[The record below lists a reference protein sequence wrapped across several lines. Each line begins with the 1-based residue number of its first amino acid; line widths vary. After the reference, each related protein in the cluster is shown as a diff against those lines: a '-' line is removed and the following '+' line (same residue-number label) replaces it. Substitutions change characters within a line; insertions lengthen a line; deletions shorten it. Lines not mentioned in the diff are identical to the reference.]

1 MEELR
6 AAAEAVR
13 QQLNVPAFDEAA
25 VRVLTDFIETQRDAL
40 QGVDSGNVINAL
52 GCFLGECIIRRF
64 GGNWEHNAAGV
75 VGIQLG
81 GHTFVR
87 PFEYVDRQLT
97 HGLAESVVG
106 FYQSVPER
114 LASVQP
120 ARRRTWIPLPLPAT
134 TARRPLT
141 R

>member
-13 QQLNVPAFDEAA
+13 QQLDVPAFDEAA
-25 VRVLTDFIETQRDAL
+25 VRVLTDFIETQREAL
-40 QGVDSGNVINAL
+40 GAVDRPNVINAL
-52 GCFLGECIIRRF
+52 GCFLGECVIRTY
-64 GGNWEHNAAGV
+64 GGSWQHNAAGV
-75 VGIQLG
+75 MGIQLG
-81 GHTFVR
+81 DHTFVR
-87 PFEYVDRQLT
+87 PFEHVDRQLT

-106 FYQSVPER
+106 FYRSVPER
-114 LASVQP
+114 LASAKP
-120 ARRRTWIPLPLPAT
+120 ARRLTWIPLPLPAT

>member
-25 VRVLTDFIETQRDAL
+25 VRVLTDFIEKQR
-40 QGVDSGNVINAL
+40 VDIDGAEKPNVVNAL
-52 GCFLGECIIRRF
+52 GCFLGECIIRAF
-64 GGNWEHNAAGV
+64 GGQWQYNDAGV
-75 VGIQLG
+75 VGIQIG
-81 GHTFVR
+81 ARTFVR
-87 PFEYVDRQLT
+87 PFEHVDRQLT

-114 LASVQP
+114 LSAQS
-120 ARRRTWIPLPLPAT
+120 ARRLAWIPLPAP

-141 R
+141 T

>member
-25 VRVLTDFIETQRDAL
+25 VQVLTDFIEKQREAL
-40 QGVDSGNVINAL
+40 GSADRPNVVNAL
-52 GCFLGECIIRRF
+52 GCFLGECIIRAF
-64 GGNWEHNAAGV
+64 GGSWQHNAAGV
-75 VGIQLG
+75 MGIQLG
-81 GHTFVR
+81 AHTFVR
-87 PFEYVDRQLT
+87 PFEHVDRQLT
-97 HGLAESVVG
+97 HGLTESVVG

-114 LASVQP
+114 LSAQP
-120 ARRRTWIPLPLPAT
+120 TRRLTWIPLPLPAT
-134 TARRPLT
+134 TARRPLP

>member
-25 VRVLTDFIETQRDAL
+25 VRVLTDFIEQQRDAL
-40 QGVDSGNVINAL
+40 GSADRPNVVNAL
-52 GCFLGECIIRRF
+52 GCFLGECIISAF
-64 GGNWEHNAAGV
+64 GGSWQHNTAGV

-81 GHTFVR
+81 AHTFVR
-87 PFEYVDRQLT
+87 PFEHVDRQLT
-97 HGLAESVVG
+97 HGLTESVVG

-114 LASVQP
+114 LSSAQP
-120 ARRRTWIPLPLPAT
+120 ARRLTWIPLPLPAS

>member
-25 VRVLTDFIETQRDAL
+25 VRVLMDFIETQREAL
-40 QGVDSGNVINAL
+40 GAVDRPNVVNAL
-52 GCFLGECIIRRF
+52 GCFLGECIIRSF
-64 GGNWEHNAAGV
+64 GGSWEANTAGV
-75 VGIQLG
+75 MGIQLG

-87 PFEYVDRQLT
+87 PFEHVDRQLT
-97 HGLAESVVG
+97 HGLTESVVG

-114 LASVQP
+114 LASAPP
-120 ARRRTWIPLPLPAT
+120 ARRLTWIPLPLPAT
-134 TARRPLT
+134 TARRPLN

>member
-13 QQLNVPAFDEAA
+13 QQLNVSAFDEAA
-25 VRVLTDFIETQRDAL
+25 VQILAEFIEKQRQDIGDA
-40 QGVDSGNVINAL
+40 DKPNVVNAL
-52 GCFLGECIIRRF
+52 GCFLGECIIRAF
-64 GGNWEHNAAGV
+64 GGQWIHNEAGV

-81 GHTFVR
+81 AHTFVR
-87 PFEYVDRQLT
+87 PFEHVDRQLT
-97 HGLAESVVG
+97 HGLAESVSG
-106 FYQSVPER
+106 FYQSVPSR
-114 LASVQP
+114 LSVQP
-120 ARRRTWIPLPLPAT
+120 ARRLTWIPLPLPT